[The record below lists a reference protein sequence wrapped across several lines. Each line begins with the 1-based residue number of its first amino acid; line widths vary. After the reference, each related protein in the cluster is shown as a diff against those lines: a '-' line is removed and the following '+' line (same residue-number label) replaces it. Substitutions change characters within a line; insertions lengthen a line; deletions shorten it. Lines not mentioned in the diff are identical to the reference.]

1 LTIPLALSSYSKSVA
16 DDINSSSNVTLVE
29 KLNVS
34 PSLLEQYN
42 VRYTEKWVKRIDEN
56 FCEYYNCSKPSLNV
70 YPSLHSRSRLFIT
83 EKFFSGD
90 VSGMISESLF
100 VYLLHMLGVNID
112 LVSHLRPLKAKDAFN
127 PDFAVYDVS
136 SSTRLNLLVHSR
148 HVSSPI
154 YAEVKGSTGSMN
166 KDRIEKAI
174 TQLNR
179 LVISDSD
186 VGLIFL
192 VFRNAF
198 SFYEGVALEV
208 LA

>member
-1 LTIPLALSSYSKSVA
+1 
-16 DDINSSSNVTLVE
+16 
-29 KLNVS
+29 
-34 PSLLEQYN
+34 
-42 VRYTEKWVKRIDEN
+42 
-56 FCEYYNCSKPSLNV
+56 
-70 YPSLHSRSRLFIT
+70 
-83 EKFFSGD
+83 
-90 VSGMISESLF
+90 MISESLF